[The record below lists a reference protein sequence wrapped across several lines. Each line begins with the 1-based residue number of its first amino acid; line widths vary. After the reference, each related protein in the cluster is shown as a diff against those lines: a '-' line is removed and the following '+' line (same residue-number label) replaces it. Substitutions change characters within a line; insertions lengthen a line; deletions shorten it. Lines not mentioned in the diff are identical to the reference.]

1 MRSHGLDTAYARE
14 VSPQN
19 DLVSAIKAE
28 YEAAEGAVAAIES
41 NCNTLSKLY
50 MRERQKNDQ
59 DGYIIELEAQLNE
72 SRKQTLDLKLTLT
85 DRE

>member
-1 MRSHGLDTAYARE
+1 MWRSHGLDTAYARE

-28 YEAAEGAVAAIES
+28 YEAAESAVAAIES

-50 MRERQKNDQ
+50 MRER
-59 DGYIIELEAQLNE
+59 
-72 SRKQTLDLKLTLT
+72 
-85 DRE
+85 

>member
-1 MRSHGLDTAYARE
+1 MMRSHGLDTAYTRE

-50 MRERQKNDQ
+50 MRER
-59 DGYIIELEAQLNE
+59 
-72 SRKQTLDLKLTLT
+72 
-85 DRE
+85 